1 MNQIHLRALTL
12 LRYIEIAKQKE
23 VEKKRSLALG
33 EKPTVTVVFNR
44 QAMCKCIGF
53 HEDCAIYIK
62 AELTD
67 YEKVEL
73 AQALIEEFRGTFVS
87 QETAYKIERFAN
99 LFFQQQDYIV

>member
-12 LRYIEIAKQKE
+12 LRYIEIAKQKQA
-23 VEKKRSLALG
+23 EKRRSLALG
-33 EKPTVTVVFNR
+33 EKPTVNVIFNSN
-44 QAMCKCIGF
+44 AMCNAIGF
-53 HEDCAIYIK
+53 HEAYAIYIK

-73 AQALIEEFRGTFVS
+73 AQALIEEFRGKFVN
-87 QETAYKIERFAN
+87 QETAYKIERFSN